1 MAKNYCKCHMSF
13 LFVMFSYLLLFKPS
27 FSAFRKKISKLIS
40 LCTIQYSW
48 ILWLIPCV
56 CKFANVWVL
65 VLGDMVE
72 CLNHS
77 YCWNMKHQLNHS
89 YCLKHQ
95 LNHSY
100 CWNMKHQLNH
110 SYCWNMKHL
119 LNHSYCWNMKH
130 LLNHIVIAEIW
141 NISWIIV
148 IAEIWNI
155 SWIIV
160 IAEIWNISWI
170 IVISEIRNI
179 SWIDSCYSF
188 FVLLGIK
195 IAESCQKS
203 HR

>member
-1 MAKNYCKCHMSF
+1 MSF

-89 YCLKHQ
+89 YC
-95 LNHSY
+95 
-100 CWNMKHQLNH
+100 C
-110 SYCWNMKHL
+110 NMKHL

-195 IAESCQKS
+195 IAESGQKS